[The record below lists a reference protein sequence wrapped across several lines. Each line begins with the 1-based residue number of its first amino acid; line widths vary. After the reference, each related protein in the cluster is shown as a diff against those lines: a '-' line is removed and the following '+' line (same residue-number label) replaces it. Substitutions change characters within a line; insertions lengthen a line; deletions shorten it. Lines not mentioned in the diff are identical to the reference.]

1 MPSLNRWVVMA
12 LGIAVTSILMIAI
25 AGYVG
30 LGRLTRAAEVLD
42 RSDQRIGALALLAD
56 HFARGQGEE
65 QSYLILGDTAVLT
78 LYRTTQGAI
87 LSLVQRLEEASP
99 EGERREE
106 LVALLA
112 RVRRYLEGAD
122 ERLNL
127 RADGRRPP
135 GTDGQDVR
143 NAEQVLAALRSMH
156 DRWTADAADYRA
168 HQIAIADRTRRVL
181 LVTLIS
187 AAALAVAA
195 ALLVHRAFRA
205 RDRARTDRD
214 RIFEFASELII
225 VANADGTFRNVNPA
239 WKEVLGWERGDLI
252 GRPFLEFVHPEDK
265 EATIAEFARVA
276 SGAGRTV
283 SFENRYRAKDG
294 TYRRLAWTGTPVM
307 PGGIVYGL
315 ARDVTALRAVEAE
328 VDQLRGLLPIC
339 SSCHKIRA
347 TDGGWTQLETYIA
360 RRSGAEFTHSICPD
374 CSHRLYGG

>member
-1 MPSLNRWVVMA
+1 MPVLNRWVVVA
-12 LGIAVTSILMIAI
+12 LGIAITSILLIAI

-42 RSDQRIGALALLAD
+42 QSDRQVEDLALLAE

-65 QSYLILGDTAVLT
+65 QSYLILGDTGVLRLHRAT
-78 LYRTTQGAI
+78 REAI
-87 LSLVQRLEEASP
+87 PPLIQRLERETP
-99 EGERREE
+99 DGERRAE
-106 LVALLA
+106 LTALMA

-122 ERLNL
+122 ERINL

-143 NAEQVLAALRSMH
+143 NAEQVLAALREMH
-156 DRWTADAADYRA
+156 DRWIAEAASYRA
-168 HQIAIADRTRRVL
+168 DQLATAGRTRKVL
-181 LVTLIS
+181 LFTLIS
-187 AAALAVAA
+187 AALLAVAA
-195 ALLVHRAFRA
+195 AHLVHRAFKA

-239 WKEVLGWERGDLI
+239 WKTVLGWERSDLV
-252 GRPFLEFVHPEDK
+252 GRPFLDYVHPDDK
-265 EATIAEFARVA
+265 DATIAEFTRVA
-276 SGAGRTV
+276 SGGERTI

-294 TYRRLAWTGTPVM
+294 SYRRLAWTGTPLM
-307 PGGIVYGL
+307 PEGVAYGL
-315 ARDVTALRAVEAE
+315 ARDVTALREVEAE
-328 VDQLRGLLPIC
+328 VSQLRGLLPIC

-347 TDGGWTQLETYIA
+347 KDGGWTPLETYIA
-360 RRSGAEFTHSICPD
+360 RQSGADLTHSICPD